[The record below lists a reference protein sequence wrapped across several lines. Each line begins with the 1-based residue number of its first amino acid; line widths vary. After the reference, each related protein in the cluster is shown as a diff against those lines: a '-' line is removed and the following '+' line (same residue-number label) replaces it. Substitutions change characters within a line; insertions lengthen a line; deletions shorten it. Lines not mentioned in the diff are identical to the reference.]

1 MAQPPAVTV
10 VKLGGS
16 HAFAP
21 HLGDWLDALGACGGQ
36 VVLVPGGGPFADA
49 VRLAQARLS
58 FDDGAAHHM
67 ALLAMEQ
74 FGCALTSLGR
84 GMTLSGSLA
93 AIRRALRGRRVPVW
107 SPAAMVLAAGIPA
120 SWEVTSDSLAAWL
133 AGRLRCPRLLLVK
146 HMDALPG
153 GGSAGVEELAAA
165 GIVDPAF
172 AAFLGASGAD
182 AYIVGPADH
191 AAAAQAIRG
200 GAAAGL
206 RVA

>member
-1 MAQPPAVTV
+1 MAPRALTV
-10 VKLGGS
+10 LKLGGS
-16 HAFAP
+16 HTFAP
-21 HLGDWLDALGACGGQ
+21 HLGDWLDALAACGGQ

-74 FGCALTSLGR
+74 FGCALASLGR
-84 GMTLSGSLA
+84 GMTLSRSLA
-93 AIRRALRGRRVPVW
+93 AIRRALREHRVPVW
-107 SPAAMVLAAGIPA
+107 SPTAMVLAAAGIPA
-120 SWEVTSDSLAAWL
+120 SWDVTSDSLAAWL
-133 AGRLRCPRLLLVK
+133 AGRLRCPRLLLIK
-146 HMDALPG
+146 HMEALPAG
-153 GGSAGVEELAAA
+153 GGVQALAAA

-191 AAAAQAIRG
+191 AAAARAIRG
-200 GAAAGL
+200 GTAAGL
-206 RVA
+206 RIA